1 MACRG
6 SHPVW
11 SLLSSVRGLASI
23 LAQPEAA
30 YTAVEVA
37 ILAEGSSR
45 VVRAV
50 NDGGETVGA
59 AQLGRGQRGSF

>member
-1 MACRG
+1 
-6 SHPVW
+6 
-11 SLLSSVRGLASI
+11 VRGLASI